1 MRGSVPHPSLCQL
14 FVRAWFQACTIAS
27 TVSTRQGSASSSP
40 APFRPLL
47 LAKGTEHTLF
57 RVEKT
62 FELGPIIITIII
74 TIIIITFEKGNK
86 SLLSLTLETCPKQ
99 TIFPSNDRQ

>member
-1 MRGSVPHPSLCQL
+1 MMT
-14 FVRAWFQACTIAS
+14 FD
-27 TVSTRQGSASSSP
+27 GSASSSP
-40 APFRPLL
+40 GPFGVLL

-74 TIIIITFEKGNK
+74 ITFEKEN
-86 SLLSLTLETCPKQ
+86 
-99 TIFPSNDRQ
+99 NNV

>member
-74 TIIIITFEKGNK
+74 TIIIIITFEKEN
-86 SLLSLTLETCPKQ
+86 
-99 TIFPSNDRQ
+99 NNV